1 MECPIC
7 MEIIT
12 NSCIGSCT
20 HHYCYNCLIKC
31 CKMGFNSCS
40 ICKTKILEIRLDKEF
55 DQINNP
61 NANNKIINEYTKKII
76 IDFNNKGKPGITI
89 KNYEPGVKIINL
101 KKNDIC
107 YNSELKI
114 NDIILYINNIPCI
127 NHTYTIDIIENL
139 FMLKKKGI
147 FEVLQIKN

>member
-7 MEIIT
+7 MEIII

-31 CKMGFNSCS
+31 CKMGFNSCG

-89 KNYEPGVKIINL
+89 KNHEPGVKIINL

-107 YNSELKI
+107 YNSELK
-114 NDIILYINNIPCI
+114 
-127 NHTYTIDIIENL
+127 
-139 FMLKKKGI
+139 K
-147 FEVLQIKN
+147 